1 MKILPDSMPG
11 LRLSV
16 AMIVRNEECVL
27 ADTLHSVH
35 AIADQLVVLDTGST
49 DQTLSVARQSG
60 ATVGQWPW
68 SDDFAKARNECL
80 KLTDGDWVLW
90 LDAGERLDAESA
102 GELREFIDRRADRQ
116 HVYAI
121 LVEMPPGA
129 SGASAEQIM
138 QPRLMP
144 ARANLQFEGRVRET
158 LQPSMERAEMTI
170 QPAPGRIVRHARQ
183 HDPARRVR
191 KAGRDMR
198 LAVIEAQEQGGW
210 PLRLLLVAGEAY
222 NALKSPEHAR
232 EAFRKA
238 IKIAAPESV
247 ESLDAYYGLLAT
259 WAGQPF
265 PDRELLN
272 ACVEALRAFPFDAQ
286 LLLTMGHCLQGR
298 RRPELAVRAFEAAVK
313 FGKIN
318 PAVWHLA
325 WWRELAAVCL
335 TRAQQLQ
342 DGLKE
347 GKQEGKQKAAIPL
360 PGLTDVLATIE
371 DRMVRLDQGISSPGG
386 ETPAESAPSPHIQ
399 RETAD
404 RGQPTPERS
413 K

>member
-16 AMIVRNEECVL
+16 AMIVRNEQYVL
-27 ADTLHSVH
+27 ADTLQSVR
-35 AIADQLVVLDTGST
+35 AIADQIVVLDTGST

-68 SDDFAKARNECL
+68 SDDFAAARNECL
-80 KLTDGDWVLW
+80 KSANGDWVLW
-90 LDAGERLDAESA
+90 LDAGERLDAQSA
-102 GELREFIDRRADRQ
+102 AELREFIDRRADRQ
-116 HVYAI
+116 HVYAM
-121 LVEMPPGA
+121 LVEIPPVA
-129 SGASAEQIM
+129 SGALAEQIM

-144 ARANLQFEGRVRET
+144 AKANLQFDGRVRET
-158 LQPSMERAEMTI
+158 LQPSMETAEMTI
-170 QPAPGRIVRHARQ
+170 QPAPGRIVRHTRE

-198 LAVIEAQEQGGW
+198 LAVMEAEEQGGW

-232 EAFRKA
+232 ESFRKA
-238 IKIAAPESV
+238 IKMAAPESA
-247 ESLDAYYGLLAT
+247 ELLDAYYGLLAT
-259 WAGQPF
+259 WAGQPS
-265 PDRELLN
+265 PDSELLTT
-272 ACVEALRAFPFDAQ
+272 CLEALRAFPFDAQ
-286 LLLTMGHCLQGR
+286 LLLTMGHCLQGQG
-298 RRPELAVRAFEAAVK
+298 RPELAVRAFDAAVK

-335 TRAQQLQ
+335 AQAQRS
-342 DGLKE
+342 
-347 GKQEGKQKAAIPL
+347 QEGLEEGGKEAAIPL
-360 PGLTDVLATIE
+360 PGLGDILGPTE
-371 DRMVRLDQGISSPGG
+371 DRTVRLDQGISGSGG
-386 ETPAESAPSPHIQ
+386 ETPAGSAPPPHLKH
-399 RETAD
+399 EAAN
-404 RGQPTPERS
+404 RGKPTPKRS